1 MANIVELI
9 KQKRIYFD
17 GGLGTMLQK
26 RGLQAGE
33 LPENWNLEHPEI
45 IIDIHRQ
52 YLNAGANI
60 ITTNTFGVN
69 CLKHKKYA
77 ELIEAA
83 INCAKKAQEG
93 FEESFIAF
101 DIGPLGRFLEPI
113 GDISFED
120 AVEIFAKNISVA
132 KNLGVDLVIIETMT
146 DSYETKAA
154 VLAA

>member
-1 MANIVELI
+1 MANILELI
-9 KQKRIYFD
+9 NKKRIYFD

-26 RGLQAGE
+26 RGLKAGE

-45 IIDIHRQ
+45 ITDIHRQ

-69 CLKHKKYA
+69 CIKHENYV

-83 INCAKKAQEG
+83 ISCAKNAIDGLDEK
-93 FEESFIAF
+93 FIAF

-113 GDISFED
+113 GDLSFED
-120 AVEIFAKNISVA
+120 AVEIFAKNIRVA
-132 KNLGVDLVIIETMT
+132 KELGVDLLKLLDV
-146 DSYETKAA
+146 
-154 VLAA
+154 